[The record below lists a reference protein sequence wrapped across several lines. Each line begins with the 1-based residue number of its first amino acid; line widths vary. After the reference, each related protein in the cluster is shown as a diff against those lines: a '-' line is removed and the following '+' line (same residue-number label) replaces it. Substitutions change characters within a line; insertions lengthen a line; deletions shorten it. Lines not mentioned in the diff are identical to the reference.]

1 MAICGSLMRGEFAWN
16 VLLLFCLAAA
26 CAQGGCSSR
35 IQPPGTIAFN
45 ISEDPHSL
53 NPILARSDDER
64 QIAHLMFDLL
74 LDVDARGRLVPALA
88 LAVPTLANGGV
99 SPDGRTIVYHLRHD
113 VYWQDGQP
121 LTASDVIFTWQ
132 AITDPDN
139 DVASTRDY
147 DMIDL
152 IFAPDSYTVVMR
164 LKHPW
169 PPAVST
175 FFTYGTNP
183 MPILPAHLLA
193 EQGSLR
199 NAAFNTHPIGSGP
212 YRLVRWERGDRLVL
226 TANDRYFRGRP
237 RARTISVEEIPD
249 TNSALTMLR
258 TGRLDWS
265 LQSPAQRLALGRD
278 AGVRFVYAPFAGFGA
293 IAFNCRRP
301 PFDDGRMRRAIAMAI
316 DRDRLSRGI
325 TGGQYP
331 VANSDQPT
339 FSWAFDAA
347 VRLPGFDPV
356 KADRALDAMGW
367 RRGRDGMRRRRG
379 RPLALTF
386 TTFPEGDT
394 AVRTAE
400 YVQAML
406 HDRGIDVTVKKISLA
421 QFYLPASAGG
431 LLLSGRFDMAYMVW
445 RAGVDPDDADLVTCR
460 GIANF
465 AGFCDAQVDAL
476 ETRALGALDERARR
490 VSYAAI
496 QRALAAEVPYDFLYA
511 PRYGFA
517 VRSRLRGFEP
527 TAFSPTWNASMWSTV
542 P

>member
-1 MAICGSLMRGEFAWN
+1 MAICGTLMRGEFARN

-26 CAQGGCSSR
+26 WAQGGCSPR

-88 LAVPTLANGGV
+88 LAVPTHANGGV

-121 LTASDVIFTWQ
+121 LTASDVVFTWQ

-147 DMIDL
+147 DLIDL

-164 LKHPW
+164 LRHPW
-169 PPAVST
+169 PPAVAT

-199 NAAFNTHPIGSGP
+199 TSAFNTHPIGSGP
-212 YRLVRWERGDRLVL
+212 YQLVRWERGDRLVL
-226 TANDRYFRGRP
+226 AANDRYFRGRP
-237 RARTISVEEIPD
+237 RARTIVVEEIPD
-249 TNSALTMLR
+249 TNSALTLLR

-265 LQSPAQRLALGRD
+265 LQSPAQRLALGHES
-278 AGVRFVYAPFAGFGA
+278 GVRFTYAPFAGFGA

-301 PFDDGRMRRAIAMAI
+301 PFDDARMRRAIAMAI

-331 VANSDQPT
+331 VVNSDQPT
-339 FSWAFDAA
+339 FSWAFDRAA
-347 VRLPGFDPV
+347 ALPGFDPV
-356 KADRALDAMGW
+356 KADRALDALGW
-367 RRGRDGMRRRRG
+367 RRGRNGMRERRG
-379 RPLALTF
+379 RALDLTF

-460 GIANF
+460 GIANY
-465 AGFCDAQVDAL
+465 AGFCDARLDAL
-476 ETRALGALDERARR
+476 EARALGALGERARR
-490 VSYAAI
+490 ASYVAI
-496 QRALAAEVPYDFLYA
+496 QRALAAQVPYDFLYA

-517 VRSRLRGFEP
+517 VRSRLHGFAP
-527 TAFSPTWNASMWSTV
+527 TAFSPTWNAYDWSTV